1 LHRRRKN
8 TIKSLRGD
16 DGSRLTTD
24 VDMWALARAF
34 YANLYSS
41 EGADNLQVVLDNVL
55 PSVSEEMNQKLASPI
70 TDVEIE
76 KALFQMG
83 PTKAPGPDG
92 LPALFY
98 QRHWPIIKKEVCS
111 TVRDFL
117 RGGQFLGILM
127 IPS

>member
-1 LHRRRKN
+1 MR
-8 TIKSLRGD
+8 
-16 DGSRLTTD
+16 
-24 VDMWALARAF
+24 ALARAF

-41 EGADNLQVVLDNVL
+41 EGDDNLQVVLDNVL

-83 PTKAPGPDG
+83 PDG

-111 TVRDFL
+111 KVRDFL